1 MTDQAGT
8 SSGVAAPNR
17 VRVKEAHYLRGAVAE
32 VQDPQKLGPVT
43 GVWVDIDDHG
53 RCFYLASELESE
65 QKPCG
70 CAWCEN
76 VRTDFCDAHGCLRL
90 SCTLRGLH
98 RVGEPLDEDDDSDC
112 DDPGCGL

>member
-1 MTDQAGT
+1 MTEKDREL
-8 SSGVAAPNR
+8 PPHR
-17 VRVKEAHYLRGAVAE
+17 VRVKEAHYLRGTVAK
-32 VQDPQKLGPVT
+32 VQEPQRGPVA
-43 GVWVDIDDHG
+43 GVWVDIDDQG
-53 RCFYLASELESE
+53 RALYLANELESE

-70 CAWCEN
+70 CGWCEN

-98 RVGEPLDEDDDSDC
+98 RVGEPEDDDSGC